1 MNLVPT
7 SPRFHELVPAGAALE
22 KIADGFQFTEGPVWN
37 AREGCLLF
45 SDILGNRIYRWSPR
59 GGVSVWREPSGMSNG
74 LTFDAEGRLCACEH
88 GNRRVSRTE
97 ADGTVVTLADRF
109 EGKRLNSP
117 NDLVFRSDGTLY
129 FTDPPYG
136 LTPPYGLE
144 GQQAELDFHGLF
156 LSDARRQTPVASGKP
171 DASSSAELAS
181 AGTGDWHLASGVC
194 EAGVLRL
201 ATGDCDA
208 DFDRP
213 NGLAF
218 SPDEKI
224 LYVADT
230 SRYHIR
236 AFDVAPDGSLSGGR
250 IFAEL
255 RGEGGRPDGMK
266 VDSQGNVWCTGPGGV
281 WVFSPEGEPLG
292 RILVPER
299 QTANVAWG
307 QEGRDAR
314 SGRDPAEPWTWL
326 YMTSHVAVYRLRV
339 AVSGF
344 AGVWSQALGRT

>member
-1 MNLVPT
+1 MSFIPT
-7 SPRFHELVPAGAALE
+7 SPQIHKLVPAGASLE
-22 KIADGFQFTEGPVWN
+22 KIAEGFQFTEGPVWDE
-37 AREGCLLF
+37 REGCLLF
-45 SDILGNRIYRWSPR
+45 SDIIGNRIYRWSPR
-59 GGVSVWREPSGMSNG
+59 DGVSVWREPSGMSNG
-74 LTFDAEGRLCACEH
+74 LTFDTEGRLCACEH

-97 ADGTVVTLADRF
+97 TDGTVVTLAGRF

-136 LTPPYGLE
+136 LTPPYGLA

-156 LSDARRQTPVASGKP
+156 RAGPGDKRQGGTRDSGSGGSGEPGVSSRAEPAPARPVDWRLSPVA
-171 DASSSAELAS
+171 
-181 AGTGDWHLASGVC
+181 C
-194 EAGVLRL
+194 EA
-201 ATGDCDA
+201 A

-230 SRYHIR
+230 PRYHIR
-236 AFDVAPDGSLSGGR
+236 AFNVAPDGSLGGSR

-255 RGEGGRPDGMK
+255 RGEGGGRPDGLK
-266 VDSQGNVWCTGPGGV
+266 VDSLGNVWCTGPGGV

-307 QEGRDAR
+307 Q
-314 SGRDPAEPWTWL
+314 SGQDPAEPWSWL

-339 AVSGF
+339 AVAGF
-344 AGVWSQALGRT
+344 GGVRG

>member
-1 MNLVPT
+1 MTFVPM
-7 SPRFHELVPAGAALE
+7 SPRFHELVPGGAALE
-22 KIADGFQFTEGPVWN
+22 KIADGFQFTEGPVWD
-37 AREGCLLF
+37 ARGSCLLF
-45 SDILGNRIYRWSPR
+45 SDIIGNRIYRWSPR
-59 GGVSVWREPSGMSNG
+59 DGISVWREPSGMSNG
-74 LTFDAEGRLCACEH
+74 LTFDPEGRLCACEH

-97 ADGTVVTLADRF
+97 ADGAVVTLADRF

-156 LSDARRQTPVASGKP
+156 RMDARRQSPVASGKP
-171 DASSSAELAS
+171 DVSSSAELAS
-181 AGTGDWHLASGVC
+181 AGPDDRRLSPVVC
-194 EAGVLRL
+194 EA
-201 ATGDCDA
+201 A

-230 SRYHIR
+230 PRYHIR

-250 IFAEL
+250 VFAEL
-255 RGEGGRPDGMK
+255 RGEGGGRPDGMK
-266 VDSQGNVWCTGPGGV
+266 VDSLGHVWCTGPGGV
-281 WVFSPEGEPLG
+281 WVFSPEGEHLG
-292 RILVPER
+292 CLRVPER

-307 QEGRDAR
+307 Q
-314 SGRDPAEPWTWL
+314 SGQDPAEPWSWL
-326 YMTSHVAVYRLRV
+326 YMTSHVAIYRLRV
-339 AVSGF
+339 AVPGLP
-344 AGVWSQALGRT
+344 GVWS